1 MGDEICLRP
10 LLDSGQRYCPHPCH
24 GEGKDRRDIQ
34 MIEIQRFTPR
44 STMLDCLWNS
54 VLCHFWRRHHHFL
67 EDFFEH
73 VSHVTQFPDTLT
85 SIVQIGLTLQEVM
98 MKCLDFQFF
107 WNIHISYI
115 YIYVFFYDQNTHFQV
130 HKKLGKGDSPGCSIQ
145 PHLPCNDCVANIW
158 GNYNVNLYIPE
169 FNHLLRMVKG
179 PLKLWLET
187 LIIFRQCNWI
197 PGEMFFFENKTYKS
211 KYTIISN

>member
-115 YIYVFFYDQNTHFQV
+115 YIH
-130 HKKLGKGDSPGCSIQ
+130 
-145 PHLPCNDCVANIW
+145 
-158 GNYNVNLYIPE
+158 YI
-169 FNHLLRMVKG
+169 
-179 PLKLWLET
+179 
-187 LIIFRQCNWI
+187 LIIRLLWNSPPHVQHLSLLQVSFRFLATHKNSRRQAPRWR
-197 PGEMFFFENKTYKS
+197 S
-211 KYTIISN
+211 